1 MLRSKLL
8 RTAVALAASSALA
21 FPAAAAAGPHGKGH
35 HGKPGKRIPFVSYIL
50 KGKVKSIDAATG
62 KLVVTINHSNRHGRA
77 LRGKDLTIDVA
88 GGARVVTEDHNGDGA
103 RNLADLA
110 AGDQAKVKTRMPKR
124 LPPVS
129 ESFRTLAKRVIAT
142 RPAAVQL

>member
-1 MLRSKLL
+1 M
-8 RTAVALAASSALA
+8 
-21 FPAAAAAGPHGKGH
+21 
-35 HGKPGKRIPFVSYIL
+35 SYIL

-77 LRGKDLTIDVA
+77 LRGEDLTIDVA
-88 GGARVVTEDHNGDGA
+88 RGTRVVTADHNGDGA

-110 AGDQAKVKTRMPKR
+110 AGDAAKVQTRMRKR

-129 ESFRTLAKRVIAT
+129 ESFRTLAKRIVAT
-142 RPAAVQL
+142 RLAAAQL